1 MFFFFF
7 FSCSIASESKM
18 AIEKKN
24 GTWEKKFGGPCGKF
38 PACHQFVETL
48 SLSNKGI
55 FQNLV

>member
-1 MFFFFF
+1 
-7 FSCSIASESKM
+7 M